1 MLAEVISGQKGDL
14 MTSLILTNIII
25 WLIMLAMLG
34 FTKYSFGGIAMF
46 IVLLL
51 VLTGCVEPK
60 VALAKFADQN
70 IIMMP
75 GLMMVAAGFSKTR
88 LIKNIGNILYKVSG
102 GSFEKCIAIFM
113 VILFF
118 MGFVLGAALTRLAIV
133 YPLILEVC
141 EKFDKSPSKAMFPLA
156 ALMLCDQTSFPLG
169 SGAVA
174 YVRLN
179 GFLESAGYTFGD
191 AFTVWDP
198 FIARFPIC
206 LIMLAYFIFFGL
218 KLAPD
223 TPPVEI
229 KGLNMKQKK
238 AARDLTDFQDK
249 MAIIIF
255 VLMTALLITA
265 DKTGLAQWEIT
276 TACAVLMYF
285 TGVNTVKESHD
296 AIPLSL
302 MMLLVGAYVMS
313 EALVHTGTGL
323 WIGQKI
329 AALLG
334 DHPSTF
340 VLYFMFCLIV
350 IILTQFMNNGATANL
365 FFPIAIMTCEVLGCS
380 AKGLM
385 LAIQNASLIA
395 WFFPTATPI
404 MPLVMESGGYNVK
417 SLIKQGI
424 IPAVLKLV
432 TMILWTSYMFPAF
445 K

>member
-1 MLAEVISGQKGDL
+1 
-14 MTSLILTNIII
+14 MTNLILTNIII
-25 WLIMLAMLG
+25 WLVMLGMLG

-46 IVLLL
+46 VVILL
-51 VLTGCVEPK
+51 VLTGCVDPK
-60 VALAKFADQN
+60 TALAKFADQN
-70 IIMMP
+70 VIMMP
-75 GLMMVAAGFSKTR
+75 GLMMVAAGFSKTK

-102 GSFEKCIAIFM
+102 GSFEKCIALFM
-113 VILFF
+113 IILFG
-118 MGFVLGAALTRLAIV
+118 MGFLLGAALTRLAIV

-141 EKFDKSPSKAMFPLA
+141 EKFDKSPSKVMFPLA
-156 ALMLCDQTSFPLG
+156 ALMLSDQTSIPLG

-191 AFTVWDP
+191 SFGVWDP
-198 FIARFPIC
+198 FIARLPIC
-206 LIMLAYFIFFGL
+206 LIMLAYFVFFGL
-218 KLAPD
+218 KMAPEQ
-223 TPPVEI
+223 PPVEI
-229 KGLNMKQKK
+229 KGLNLKQRK
-238 AARDLTDFQDK
+238 AARELTPLQDK
-249 MAIIIF
+249 LAIVIF

-296 AIPLSL
+296 AIPISL
-302 MMLLVGAYVMS
+302 MMLLIGAYVMS
-313 EALVHTGTGL
+313 EAFVQTGTGRF
-323 WIGQKI
+323 IGEKI
-329 AALLG
+329 AAMLG

-340 VLYFMFCLIV
+340 VMYFMFCFII

-404 MPLVMESGGYNVK
+404 MPLVMESGGYDLK
-417 SLIKQGI
+417 SMFKQGI
-424 IPAVLKLV
+424 IPAILKLV

-445 K
+445 PK